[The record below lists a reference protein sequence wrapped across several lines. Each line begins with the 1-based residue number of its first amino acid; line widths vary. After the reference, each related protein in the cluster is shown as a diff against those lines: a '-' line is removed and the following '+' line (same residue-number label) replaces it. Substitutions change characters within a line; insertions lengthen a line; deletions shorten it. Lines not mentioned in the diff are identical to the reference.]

1 MQQPIQNAYKRLAAI
16 HSIYQLGLVG
26 LALTLTCGSI
36 IATQGWSKNRDSVRA
51 ACALLGIGLCVIAEY
66 ERKDKKW
73 SEKTSEKIDEVMTHN
88 AAAWA
93 NALSRPNSSTMRVLS
108 AQYSTPETLEIFDWN
123 DLADPDEHPTIA
135 IISPMGGGK
144 SRLAKYLAK
153 YVLFPGMQPQITAI
167 DIYGRKSDWVDA
179 ELVTEHKEML
189 EFMQSD
195 ITGLENRIALY
206 REGQDDFQP
215 KFTIFEEAPDT
226 IGTLQKMEGGK
237 DVVHSWVTKQ
247 TTVARKVRSR
257 LCIISVRLS
266 GAEIGVSAEARNDAT
281 VIFPGKKGIAKA
293 MSDDR
298 IFKLGARQN
307 LELREQLQTALQG
320 LERPALVY
328 SDGRW
333 FPASIPELDN
343 GGNPKGGNSIPLE
356 QVQKLEKMFSLDCDS
371 EPDRSE
377 LIEDSE
383 PGWMKTV
390 RVLKS
395 THSALFDE
403 VCNEIIRIS
412 SVSKKPVTAREIHHN
427 SRDAQKFSTDDIRIL
442 FLLLEYWGKGET
454 SEKGQYL
461 KFRLFT

>member
-51 ACALLGIGLCVIAEY
+51 ACALLSIGLCTMAES

-73 SEKTSEKIDEVMTHN
+73 SQQTSNKIDEVLTYN

-93 NALSRPNSSTMRVLS
+93 NILSRPSSNTLRVLS
-108 AQYSTPETLEIFDWN
+108 AQSNPPGTLELFDWSN
-123 DLADPDEHPTIA
+123 LADPDEHPTLA

-153 YVLFPGMQPQITAI
+153 HVLFPGGQPRITAI

-179 ELVTEHKEML
+179 ELVTEHKAML
-189 EFMQSD
+189 EFMESD
-195 ITGLENRIALY
+195 IQEIESRTALY
-206 REGQDDFQP
+206 RNGQDNFQP

-226 IGTLQKMEGGK
+226 IGTLQKREGGK
-237 DVVHSWVTKQ
+237 DLVHSWVTKQ
-247 TTVARKVRSR
+247 TTVARKVKSR

-298 IFKLGARQN
+298 IFKLGAKQN
-307 LELREQLQTALQG
+307 TELREQLQNALQG
-320 LERPALVY
+320 LDHPALIY
-328 SDGRW
+328 SDGQW
-333 FPASIPELDN
+333 FPASVPELDN
-343 GGNPKGGNSIPLE
+343 GGNPQGIKSSPLE
-356 QVQKLEKMFSLDCDS
+356 QVQRLEKMFSLDCDS

-377 LIEDSE
+377 LIEDTE
-383 PGWMKTV
+383 PGWMSVVKM
-390 RVLKS
+390 LKS
-395 THSALFDE
+395 THSEVFDE
-403 VCNEIIRIS
+403 VCKEILRIA
-412 SVSKKPVTAREIHHN
+412 SVSNNPVTARQIHQS
-427 SRDAQKFSTDDIRIL
+427 SRVTQKFSADNIRIL
-442 FLLLEYWGKGET
+442 FLLLEYWGKGVA
-454 SEKGQYL
+454 SGAGKNL
-461 KFRLFT
+461 DFRVI